1 MSRKGR
7 IPALVILIA
16 ILIASF
22 SLTVNAATEGEE
34 GGDDG
39 AAATT
44 TTTIDSGL
52 TPAVDAATDEPPAV
66 QADWTYRYMVPTGLA
81 LAAIVVLVTAIK
93 YFTDVVR
100 KRYRIVD

>member
-44 TTTIDSGL
+44 TTIDSGL
-52 TPAVDAATDEPPAV
+52 SPAVDAATEEPPVV

-81 LAAIVVLVTAIK
+81 LAAIVVLITAIK